1 MRRYKIIK
9 EERPLRRYKI
19 IKEERPSEKFTRW
32 IPMVA
37 NGVTYDGGCE
47 TGEVVDDS
55 KLWIWKL
62 LPYGVELNNIG
73 YCKTLPDAKRL
84 IDAYELYM
92 KEQNG
97 DFIIDE
103 IEYKPNR

>member
-9 EERPLRRYKI
+9 EK
-19 IKEERPSEKFTRW
+19 RPSEKFTRW
-32 IPMVA
+32 IPMVT
-37 NGVTYDGGCE
+37 NTITKTGVI
-47 TGEVVDDS
+47 VDDS

-62 LPYGVELNNIG
+62 LPYGVELNDIG

-84 IDAYELYM
+84 IDAYELYE

-103 IEYKPNR
+103 IEYKPNL

>member
-9 EERPLRRYKI
+9 EK
-19 IKEERPSEKFTRW
+19 RPSEKFIRW
-32 IPMVA
+32 TPMVT
-37 NGVTYDGGCE
+37 NTITKNYKIPGVI
-47 TGEVVDDS
+47 VDDS
-55 KLWIWKL
+55 TLWDWKL
-62 LPYGVELNNIG
+62 LPYGVELNDIG

-103 IEYKPNR
+103 IEYKPTLYTYYQNKDE